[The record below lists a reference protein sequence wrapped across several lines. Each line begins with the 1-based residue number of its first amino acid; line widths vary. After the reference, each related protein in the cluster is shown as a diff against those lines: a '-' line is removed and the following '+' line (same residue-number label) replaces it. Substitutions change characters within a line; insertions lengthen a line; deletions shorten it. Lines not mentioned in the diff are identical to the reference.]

1 MIPVSDGYWAAVR
14 GHTRA
19 TGRGPARNEER
30 MKTVFTTGEAA
41 KICKVSQ
48 QTIIRCFDN
57 GQLKGFRVPGSRFR
71 RIPRE
76 ALYKFMKDNGIPTD
90 ALESGKRKVLLVD
103 DDAELVEVMNKFLEE
118 DGRFEV
124 RIASN
129 GFDAGMMV
137 KEYRPDI
144 IVLDVMLP
152 DINGKEVCHR
162 VRADTTLED
171 VRILCISG
179 MIEEDKIQE
188 LRLAGADKFLHKPFD
203 VEELIDEMCALLE
216 IEPASTPA

>member
-1 MIPVSDGYWAAVR
+1 MD
-14 GHTRA
+14 
-19 TGRGPARNEER
+19 ER

-103 DDAELVEVMNKFLEE
+103 DDAELVDLMSKVLDE

-203 VEELIDEMCALLE
+203 IEELIDEMCALLE
-216 IEPASTPA
+216 IEPASAPA

>member
-1 MIPVSDGYWAAVR
+1 M
-14 GHTRA
+14 
-19 TGRGPARNEER
+19 EER
-30 MKTVFTTGEAA
+30 MKSVFTTGEAA

-57 GQLKGFRVPGSRFR
+57 GQLKGFRVPGSKFR

-103 DDAELVEVMNKFLEE
+103 DDTDLVELMTKMLDE

-124 RIASN
+124 RIANN
-129 GFDAGMMV
+129 GFDAGMLV
-137 KEYRPDI
+137 KEYRPDM

-162 VRADTTLED
+162 VRADASLED

-188 LRLAGADKFLHKPFD
+188 LRLSGADDFLHKPF
-203 VEELIDEMCALLE
+203 EMEHLIDRMCALLE
-216 IEPASTPA
+216 LEPASASV

>member
-1 MIPVSDGYWAAVR
+1 MDDSGPRRLTSSRRPDLSRASR
-14 GHTRA
+14 TRS
-19 TGRGPARNEER
+19 GSGVDVR

-41 KICKVSQ
+41 KVCKVSQ

-76 ALYKFMKDNGIPTD
+76 ALYRFMKDNGIPTD

-103 DDAELVEVMNKFLEE
+103 DDAELVELMTKVLDE

-137 KEYRPDI
+137 KEYRPDL

-162 VRADTTLED
+162 VRADNTLED

-179 MIEEDKIQE
+179 MIEEDKVHE
-188 LRLAGADKFLHKPFD
+188 LKLSGADDFMSKPFD
-203 VEELIDEMCALLE
+203 Y
-216 IEPASTPA
+216 

>member
-1 MIPVSDGYWAAVR
+1 
-14 GHTRA
+14 
-19 TGRGPARNEER
+19 

-57 GQLKGFRVPGSRFR
+57 GQLKGFRVPGSKFR

-76 ALYKFMKDNGIPTD
+76 ALYKFMRDNNIPTD

-103 DDAELVEVMNKFLEE
+103 DDPEVVDTINRALLD

-124 RIASN
+124 RIATN

-137 KEYRPDI
+137 KEYRPDLL
-144 IVLDVMLP
+144 VLDVMLP

-162 VRADTTLED
+162 VRADPSMED
-171 VRILCISG
+171 VRIVCISG
-179 MIEEDKIQE
+179 MIEDDKIQE
-188 LRLAGADKFLHKPFD
+188 LKLAGADDFLGKPFD
-203 VEELIDEMCALLE
+203 VDVLIEKMCVQLDMEAPML
-216 IEPASTPA
+216 A

>member
-1 MIPVSDGYWAAVR
+1 
-14 GHTRA
+14 
-19 TGRGPARNEER
+19 

-76 ALYKFMKDNGIPTD
+76 MLYKFMKDNGIPTD
-90 ALESGKRKVLLVD
+90 ALESGRRKVLLVD
-103 DDAELVEVMNKFLEE
+103 DDVELVEVMTKFLEE
-118 DGRFEV
+118 DGRFDV
-124 RIASN
+124 KIATT
-129 GFDAGMMV
+129 GFDAGMLV
-137 KEYRPDI
+137 KEYRPDM

-152 DINGKEVCHR
+152 DINGKEVCQR
-162 VRADTTLED
+162 VRADSTMEE

-179 MIEEDKIQE
+179 MIEDDKIQD
-188 LRLAGADKFLHKPFD
+188 LRLAGADDFMHKPFD
-203 VEELIDEMCALLE
+203 AEQLIDRMCKMLEM
-216 IEPASTPA
+216 EPAEAVA

>member
-1 MIPVSDGYWAAVR
+1 MDK
-14 GHTRA
+14 
-19 TGRGPARNEER
+19 R

-103 DDAELVEVMNKFLEE
+103 DDNELVDLMTKVLEE

-137 KEYRPDI
+137 KEYRPDL

-162 VRADTTLED
+162 VRADSTLED

-188 LRLAGADKFLHKPFD
+188 LRLSGADDFMHKPFD
-203 VEELIDEMCALLE
+203 IEDLIERMCTLLE
-216 IEPASTPA
+216 IEPASTTA

>member
-1 MIPVSDGYWAAVR
+1 M
-14 GHTRA
+14 
-19 TGRGPARNEER
+19 EER
-30 MKTVFTTGEAA
+30 MKSVFTTGEAA

-57 GQLKGFRVPGSRFR
+57 GQLKGFRVPGSKFR

-103 DDAELVEVMNKFLEE
+103 DDTDLVELMTKMLEE

-124 RIASN
+124 RIANN
-129 GFDAGMMV
+129 GFDAGMLV
-137 KEYRPDI
+137 KEYRPDM

-162 VRADTTLED
+162 VRADTSLEE

-188 LRLAGADKFLHKPFD
+188 LRLSGADDFLHKPF
-203 VEELIDEMCALLE
+203 EMEHLIDRMCALLE
-216 IEPASTPA
+216 MEPASASV

>member
-1 MIPVSDGYWAAVR
+1 MD
-14 GHTRA
+14 
-19 TGRGPARNEER
+19 ER

-103 DDAELVEVMNKFLEE
+103 DDADLVELMTRVIEE

-137 KEYRPDI
+137 KEYRPDL

-162 VRADTTLED
+162 VRADTSLED

-179 MIEEDKIQE
+179 LVEDDKIQE
-188 LRLAGADKFLHKPFD
+188 LKLAGADDFLHKPFD
-203 VEELIDEMCALLE
+203 IEHLIDRMCSLLE
-216 IEPASTPA
+216 IEPASATA

>member
-1 MIPVSDGYWAAVR
+1 
-14 GHTRA
+14 
-19 TGRGPARNEER
+19 

-103 DDAELVEVMNKFLEE
+103 DDPDLVEVINKALDD

-124 RIASN
+124 RIAAN

-137 KEYRPDI
+137 KEYRPDLI
-144 IVLDVMLP
+144 ILDVMLP
-152 DINGKEVCHR
+152 DINGKEVCQR

-171 VRILCISG
+171 VRIICISG

-188 LRLAGADKFLHKPFD
+188 LKLSGADDFLHKPFM
-203 VEELIDEMCALLE
+203 VEELIDRMCVHLE
-216 IEPASTPA
+216 IEPASASA

>member
-1 MIPVSDGYWAAVR
+1 VRLAARQEGMDV
-14 GHTRA
+14 
-19 TGRGPARNEER
+19 R

-57 GQLKGFRVPGSRFR
+57 GQLKGFRVPGSKFR

-103 DDAELVEVMNKFLEE
+103 DDDDLVQVMLKFLDE
-118 DGRFEV
+118 DGRFETRV
-124 RIASN
+124 ATT

-162 VRADTTLED
+162 VRADPTLED

-179 MIEEDKIQE
+179 LVEDDKIQE
-188 LRLAGADKFLHKPFD
+188 LRLAGADDFMHKPLEMD
-203 VEELIDEMCALLE
+203 ALIDRMCGLLE
-216 IEPASTPA
+216 IEPANVTA